1 MAARLPQV
9 ARLILFTGPNC
20 SLCDVAKLELAK
32 VRQSHQFDL
41 EIVNIQDKGQERWK
55 KKYIYWI
62 PALHLDGR
70 EIAKGRWDAST
81 ILESMKQRK
90 AALEAQEEVV

>member
-32 VRQSHQFDL
+32 VRQSYQFDL
-41 EIVNIQDKGQERWK
+41 EIVNIQDKGQEKWK
-55 KKYIYWI
+55 KKYVYWI
-62 PALHLDGR
+62 PTLHLDGR
-70 EIAKGRWDAST
+70 EIAKGHCDAST
-81 ILESMKQRK
+81 MLKSMRH
-90 AALEAQEEVV
+90 L